1 MVELDFTRIRSFDG
15 SKDGG
20 FEELVCQLAHLN
32 KPEVGKRFVRKDG
45 AGGDA
50 GVECYWI
57 LEDGSEYAWQA
68 KYFTERLESSEW
80 SQIDN
85 SVQTALNK
93 HPNLTKYYISV
104 PRDFNDSRKMGRG
117 KKPVRS
123 SLDIWNQY
131 VKEWT
136 EIANSKGMNVEFI
149 YWGRHE
155 LSMMLQ
161 TDDSNYKGRAFY
173 WFNELILNIEQFKH
187 ITNKSKEGIGERFSE
202 EYHVELP
209 ISKKLDGLGVTSD
222 WKLEIDRQKASLDS
236 LSNQISTLDKFKKT
250 LIKKGKLWENLL
262 EKCISFSEIY
272 LEALKGKYS
281 SNQFEIARLKI
292 EEIDELAVKFNSFC
306 WEKVK
311 SKEDDWKEVRDKFRK
326 ILEEIN
332 TIKSFVFSTKVKS
345 YEVKSAIIFGEAG
358 IGKSHLLCDIA
369 LKRIEANLPT
379 VFLLGQK
386 YSGGNPLNFLA
397 EELDLRQLSFKKM
410 LGALD
415 AAGEAR
421 NTRTLIII
429 DALNEGNYRFEW
441 IDHLTTFISEL
452 KEYPNISILLSCRET
467 YKDSVLPNTI
477 DKNIVKIQHQGF
489 RGYEH
494 RAAMRY
500 LAKQGI
506 DKPSMPILSS
516 EFSNPLFLKTC
527 CKAIKSKKLTSF
539 PKGLE
544 GQTAIFNFYL
554 NSIDEII
561 RIKKGYFKGQ
571 KIILKV
577 TSAIIE
583 RLYPHNMFGIDI
595 SEAYEIIQNIDPNPH
610 SSEPLIK
617 LLISEGLLALDMI
630 SDKDGDLTEVVR
642 FTYERFSDYFIA
654 ENIVNLL
661 NSEELEPKFETD
673 GNLEVILNEPYMF
686 SGIIEAL
693 GITFPEKFNREF
705 IDIISKESPYYRTIF
720 NTSFV
725 NALLLRSKDS
735 ITDRTIELLNQI
747 PSYGYV
753 KDSLDKILALS
764 TEPDHPLNAEFLHQ
778 NLKRRNMAKRDR
790 FWSTHIAANDYE
802 EDEEQPESITRTLIN
817 WALFADLSDVE
828 DERIRLLSYTLL
840 WMTTTSNRKVR
851 DQATKSLVRIL
862 SSRPFIVREL
872 LSEFDDVDD
881 LYLKERLYAATYG
894 VVCNINNL
902 VEIKEIAEKVYEVQ
916 YSDKMPNPHLLL
928 RDYARGVMEYALYKN
943 VINEEMRANFKPPYK
958 SEWPIENPTES
969 EIEDLGGEKYSSI
982 KSSIMGFSG
991 DFGKYTMSCVHNWSP
1006 TEILGSTPEKSY
1018 ELHLK
1023 FAEKIPEGLRGEYL
1037 NEINER
1043 IQNYST
1049 ERTITIIDNIR
1060 DELNELEDL
1069 EDEYDREDLL
1079 EEGVEKEKWE
1089 FSFVTRNI
1097 DKPSDNWQTL
1107 KEKISNLLNESDKE
1121 TFRWITGL
1129 GVTDRPANFSR
1140 KWAQR
1145 WVCKRAYELGWKKEL
1160 FEDFERM
1167 YCNSYGREPRKIE
1180 RIGKKY
1186 QWIAFY
1192 ELLAKMSDNLYWI
1205 DKHDDAR
1212 DYEGPW
1218 QVGKR
1223 DIDPTIWL
1231 RSTNDSGWDEFGDVW
1246 WSPYI
1251 PTFSANNSEEWVFDE
1266 KTIPDFRNLLK
1277 VTNPNDNK
1285 QWYKLRG
1292 FRKWTKKTED
1302 NKSKEEIWYRVNS
1315 CIVKKENV
1323 INMIEKMQNKP
1334 LFDPSVFS
1342 PQSSSSQ
1349 GFLKEYPWHPYY
1361 TFLNEWCNGDDDQ
1374 TLNIEHLVPTNEYEQ
1389 RTGEDD
1395 KSIDQNLSIYLP
1407 NPLLIRDLE
1416 LSPSSESFSVWMNSK
1431 NEIVF
1436 LDPSEKE
1443 KGPSAAMIN
1452 AAILDEWLEKNKLQ
1466 IIWFIGGEK
1475 QIFNSKGDV
1484 TKWFEFS
1491 NIITAIG
1498 GKVEEKK
1505 LFNEG
1510 ISYN

>member
-32 KPEVGKRFVRKDG
+32 KPEIGKRFVRKDG

-50 GVECYWI
+50 GVECYWL
-57 LEDGSEYAWQA
+57 LEDGSEHAWQA

-80 SQIDN
+80 SQIDY
-85 SVQTALNK
+85 SVKTALNK

-104 PRDFNDSRKMGRG
+104 PRDFNDSRKLGRG
-117 KKPVRS
+117 KKPVTS

-131 VKEWT
+131 VKAWT

-161 TDDSNYKGRAFY
+161 TDDSKYAGRAFY
-173 WFNELILNIEQFKH
+173 WFNELLLNMEKFKH
-187 ITNKSKEGIGERFSE
+187 TTNKSKEGIGERFSE

-209 ISKKLDGLGVTSD
+209 ISKKLDGLGVTAY
-222 WKLEIDRQKASLDS
+222 WKSEIDKQKASIDS
-236 LSNQISTLDKFKKT
+236 LLKQINRLDNFKKD
-250 LIKKGKLWENLL
+250 LIVKEKLWQNFLA
-262 EKCISFSEIY
+262 KCISFNEIY

-281 SNQFEIARLKI
+281 SNQFEIARLRI
-292 EEIDELAVKFNSFC
+292 EDIDELAVKFNSFC
-306 WEKVK
+306 WDKVE
-311 SKEDDWKEVRDKFRK
+311 SKEEGWKEVRDKFRK
-326 ILEEIN
+326 ILDEIN
-332 TIKSFVFSTKVKS
+332 TIKSFVFSIQVKS
-345 YEVKSAIIFGEAG
+345 FELKSAIILGEAG

-369 LKRIEANLPT
+369 LKRLEENLPT
-379 VFLLGQK
+379 IFLLGQK

-397 EELDLRQLSFKKM
+397 EELDLKQVPFKKM

-415 AAGEAR
+415 AAGESR

-441 IDHLTTFISEL
+441 IDHLASFIAEL
-452 KEYPNISILLSCRET
+452 KEYPHISLLLSCRET
-467 YKDSVLPNTI
+467 YKDGILPNTI
-477 DKNIVKIQHQGF
+477 EKNIVRIQHTGF

-494 RAAMRY
+494 RAAMKY

-506 DKPSMPILSS
+506 DKPSMPILSP

-561 RIKKGYFKGQ
+561 RIKKDYFKGQ
-571 KIILKV
+571 KIILNV
-577 TSAIIE
+577 TNSIVE
-583 RLYPHNMFGIDI
+583 KLYPHNMFGIDI
-595 SEAYEIIQNIDPNPH
+595 SVAYEIIQNIDPNPH
-610 SSEPLIK
+610 SGEPLIK

-661 NSEELEPKFETD
+661 NPEELELEFENN
-673 GNLEVILNEPYMF
+673 GNLEAILNEPYMF
-686 SGIIEAL
+686 SGVIEAL
-693 GITFPEKFNREF
+693 GITFPEKFKIEF
-705 IDIISKESPYYRTIF
+705 IDFIPESSPYYRSIF

-725 NALLLRSKDS
+725 NIFLLRSKDS

-747 PSYGYV
+747 PSYGYF

-764 TEPDHPLNAEFLHQ
+764 TEPDHPLNAEFLHR
-778 NLKRRNMAKRDR
+778 NLKKLDMEKRDC
-790 FWSTHIAANDYE
+790 FWSAHLAVSDYE

-817 WALFADLSDVE
+817 WALFTDLSDIE

-862 SSRPFIVREL
+862 SSRPSIVKEL
-872 LSEFDDVDD
+872 LFEFNDVDD

-902 VEIKEIAEKVYEVQ
+902 GEIKEIAERVYYLQ
-916 YSDKMPNPHLLL
+916 FADNMPDPHLLL
-928 RDYARGVMEYALYKN
+928 RDYARGVLEYALYKN
-943 VINEEMRANFKPPYK
+943 VINEEMKVNFRPPYK
-958 SEWPIENPTES
+958 SEWPIENPTAS
-969 EIEDLGGEKYSSI
+969 EIEDKEYSSI
-982 KSSIMGFSG
+982 KSSVIGFIG
-991 DFGKYTMSCVHNWSP
+991 DFGKYTMSCVHSWSP
-1006 TEILGSTPEKSY
+1006 TEITESTLENSY

-1023 FAEKIPEGLRGEYL
+1023 FAEKIPAELRSEYL

-1049 ERTITIIDNIR
+1049 ERTITIIDLP
-1060 DELNELEDL
+1060 DEPNVFDDFKNEC
-1069 EDEYDREDLL
+1069 DRVNLV
-1079 EEGVEKEKWE
+1079 EEGEEKERRE

-1107 KEKISNLLNESDKE
+1107 KEKVSNLLNESDKE

-1129 GVTDRPANFSR
+1129 GVTNRPANFSR

-1145 WVCKRAYELGWKKEL
+1145 WVCKRAFELGWKKEL

-1167 YCNSYGREPRKIE
+1167 YCGSYDREPRNIE

-1205 DKHDDAR
+1205 NKYDDASE
-1212 DYEGPW
+1212 YEGPW

-1246 WSPYI
+1246 WSPCI

-1266 KTIPDFRNLLK
+1266 KTIPNFGDLLK

-1285 QWYKLRG
+1285 QLYKLRG

-1323 INMIEKMQNKP
+1323 INMIEKMQNNP

-1361 TFLNEWCNGDDDQ
+1361 TFLKEWCNDDGNQ

-1395 KSIDQNLSIYLP
+1395 KSIDQNISIYLP
-1407 NPLLIRDLE
+1407 NPLLIRELE
-1416 LSPSSESFSVWMNSK
+1416 LISSSENFSEWMNSK

-1452 AAILDEWLEKNKLQ
+1452 AAILDEWLEKNNLQ

-1475 QIFNSKGDV
+1475 QIFNSNGEV

-1491 NIITAIG
+1491 NIITIED
-1498 GKVEEKK
+1498 KNIEEKK
-1505 LFNEG
+1505 FFNEG
-1510 ISYN
+1510 IRYN